1 MVEEVKM
8 VEEEEK
14 RGRTRREEYM
24 RYTPYLF
31 KEL

>member
-24 RYTPYLF
+24 KYTACLF